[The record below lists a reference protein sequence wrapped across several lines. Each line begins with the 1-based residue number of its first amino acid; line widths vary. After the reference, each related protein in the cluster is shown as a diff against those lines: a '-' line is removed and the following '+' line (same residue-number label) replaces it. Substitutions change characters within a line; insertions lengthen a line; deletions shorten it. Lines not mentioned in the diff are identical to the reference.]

1 MPVAPIRHMSATAT
15 PSAQELREPR
25 DSGLSTVEAARRLA
39 EYGRN
44 QVVEHRRRSLLAQLS
59 RRLASP
65 LVAILLVA
73 SVISG
78 VLGEPVNAA
87 IVMVIVVVSIIVE
100 LLQTTRS
107 EHTADALRARVAQ
120 TATVCRD
127 DTWREVPRGELVP
140 GDLIRLS
147 AGDLVPADASV
158 LTANDLHVNEAAMT
172 GESLPVEKLAGAEVV
187 LGSSVVSGTATAR
200 IVKTGAATAFGG
212 MAQALQRRRPP
223 TEFEHGIARFGVFI
237 LQVVLF
243 LVLFVFVVTE
253 ARHLGTLES
262 LMFAVALAVGLTPE
276 FLPMITTVTL
286 TRGAVQM
293 AHARVIV
300 KDLAAIQNF
309 GSMDVLCSDKTG
321 TLTTGEM
328 NVEDHVDPLGQSSER
343 ALVLAYINSY
353 FESGVENPLDAAIRR
368 HGKLDP
374 IDAAVLRHDHPDISG
389 FRKLD
394 EIPFDFERRRVSVV
408 ATRGE
413 LGILIT
419 KGAPESVLPA
429 CTHVELGGEQ
439 RELDGESRRRIHDTY
454 DSMSGRG
461 LRVIAVASR
470 AVAPRGTYTKLDE
483 HDLVLAGFVGF
494 ADPVRD
500 DARATIEQLS
510 LDGIEIKVLTGDS
523 AIVARHICAEVG
535 ISTENMIVGD
545 EIDAMTDPALAR
557 RVERTKVFARVKP
570 AQKTRI
576 LLALK
581 ARGHVVGFLGDGIND
596 APSLHTADIGI
607 SVAGAADVAREAAD
621 IVLLAPGLHALGN
634 GVLAGRAA
642 FGNIMKYLLM
652 GTSSNFGNMFSM
664 AGAAAFLPFLPMLPK
679 QVLLNNF
686 LYDLAQITIP
696 TDRVDQGLLL
706 KPRRWDITLI
716 RRFMIWVGPVSSLY
730 DFLTFYVMLHVF
742 AAGPTLFHTG
752 WFVES
757 LATQTAVI
765 FVVRTAGNPL
775 HSRPSKPLAV
785 TTLAVIALACLLPF
799 SPLAPWLGFVA
810 LPPGYFA
817 FLGGAVVTY
826 LALVEVVKRVLFG
839 RVARGKVTTRAAP
852 PRAAR
857 AGASTSSTATAPPSR
872 ARSRARG
879 AHVRRRARRRSE
891 TAARSCRSETRSR
904 RSSAAARRVA
914 PASGRAPGCPR
925 AHTPRSPMT
934 AGAYPGRGC

>member
-1 MPVAPIRHMSATAT
+1 MTTAAYTVTRATAGA
-15 PSAQELREPR
+15 PEPLQPPDR
-25 DSGLSTVEAARRLA
+25 GLTSIEAARRLT

-44 QVVEHRRRSLLAQLS
+44 EVVEHRRRSLVAQLS

-78 VLGEPVNAA
+78 ALGDLVNAA
-87 IVMVIVVVSIIVE
+87 IVMAIVLVSIVVE
-100 LLQTTRS
+100 LFQTTRS
-107 EHTADALRARVAQ
+107 EHAAEALRARVAQ

-127 DTWREVPRGELVP
+127 DVWCELPRAELVP

-147 AGDLVPADASV
+147 AGDLIPADASV
-158 LTANDLHVNEAAMT
+158 LSANDLHVNEAAMT
-172 GESLPVEKLAGAEVV
+172 GESLPVEKHAGDEVV

-200 IVKTGAATAFGG
+200 VAATGTATAFGG
-212 MAQALQRRRPP
+212 MAQVLQRRRPP
-223 TEFEHGIARFGVFI
+223 SEFEHGVARFGVFI

-243 LVLFVFVVTE
+243 LVLFVFVVT
-253 ARHLGTLES
+253 AAKHLGTLES

-309 GSMDVLCSDKTG
+309 GSMDILCCDKTG

-328 NVEDHVDPLGQSSER
+328 NVEEHVDPLGRPSER
-343 ALVLAYINSY
+343 PLVLAYINSY
-353 FESGVENPLDAAIRR
+353 FESGIENPLDAAIRR

-408 ATRGE
+408 AMRGDIS
-413 LGILIT
+413 ILIT

-429 CTHVELGGEQ
+429 CTHFDAGDKHH
-439 RELDGESRRRIHDTY
+439 ELDGDTRQRILATH
-454 DSMSGRG
+454 DSMCGRG

-500 DARATIEQLS
+500 DTQETIEQLRR
-510 LDGIEIKVLTGDS
+510 DGIEIKVLTGDS
-523 AIVARHICAEVG
+523 AIVACHICANVG
-535 ISTENMIVGD
+535 ISAENMLTGD
-545 EIDAMTDPALAR
+545 EIAAMTDPALAQ

-607 SVAGAADVAREAAD
+607 SVAGATDVAREAAD
-621 IVLLAPGLHALGN
+621 IVLLDPGLRALGN

-686 LYDLAQITIP
+686 MYDLAQVTIP
-696 TDRVDQGLLL
+696 TDRVDQALLL
-706 KPRRWDITLI
+706 KPRRWDISLI

-730 DFLTFYVMLHVF
+730 DFLTFYVMLRVF
-742 AAGPTLFHTG
+742 EAGPALFHTG

-765 FVVRTAGNPL
+765 FVIRTAGNPL
-775 HSRPSKPLAV
+775 RSRPSKPLV
-785 TTLAVIALACLLPF
+785 ITTLAAIAVACLLPF
-799 SPLAPWLGFVA
+799 SPLAHWLGFVP

-826 LALVEVVKRVLFG
+826 LALVEVVKRLLFG
-839 RVARGKVTTRAAP
+839 RVSLARSLQAKTP
-852 PRAAR
+852 PR
-857 AGASTSSTATAPPSR
+857 
-872 ARSRARG
+872 
-879 AHVRRRARRRSE
+879 
-891 TAARSCRSETRSR
+891 
-904 RSSAAARRVA
+904 
-914 PASGRAPGCPR
+914 
-925 AHTPRSPMT
+925 
-934 AGAYPGRGC
+934 